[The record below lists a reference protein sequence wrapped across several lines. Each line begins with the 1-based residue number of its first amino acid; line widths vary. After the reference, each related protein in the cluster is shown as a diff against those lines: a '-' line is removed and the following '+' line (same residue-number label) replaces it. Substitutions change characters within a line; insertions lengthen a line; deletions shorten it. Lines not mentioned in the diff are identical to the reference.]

1 MDIADHTKP
10 FIFISHAAADADFA
24 NRIEDL
30 LAELQIQAWNFNTQ
44 VAPGEA
50 YIDKARTALESCTHI
65 FVLIGP
71 MTKDS
76 QWVDMEMEVAMSA
89 NEASPGASLVGII
102 LPHHDDFH
110 RPYYEPELVP
120 MRLHDFVRQDAAL
133 IKKWSENPEDLT
145 SWINESRRF
154 SRSIRRSRP
163 SLSTLKFI
171 RENAWSNEGDK
182 EREGLASL
190 SAHHIRLE

>member
-1 MDIADHTKP
+1 MENTSTTQP
-10 FIFISHAAADADFA
+10 YIFISHAAADAHFA
-24 NRIEDL
+24 NRIEEL
-30 LAELQIQAWNFNTQ
+30 LSELQIQAWNFNTQ

-50 YIDKARTALESCTHI
+50 YIDKAKSALESCSHI

-71 MTKDS
+71 VTKES

-89 NEASPGASLVGII
+89 RETSPGASLIGII
-102 LPHHDDFH
+102 LPNHDDFN

-133 IKKWSENPEDLT
+133 IKKWSENVEDIKA
-145 SWINESRRF
+145 WIAESARF
-154 SRSIRRSRP
+154 SNSMRRSRP

-171 RENAWSNEGDK
+171 RENTWSNEGDI
-182 EREGLASL
+182 EREGLPSL
-190 SAHHIRLE
+190 SAQHIRLQ